1 MTHEKAK
8 QIANE
13 FLKDMN
19 PSLWDG
25 HGDRPDDFNYMI
37 WEDTES
43 LKDAGMYSLQIT
55 FEEDER
61 FFNGDLSW
69 GTYVVILDTNSDE
82 VVQYGSCYG
91 IDCALDIANL
101 IMEVCGWSGLKGV

>member
-1 MTHEKAK
+1 MTQEKAE

-19 PSLWDG
+19 PSLWNG
-25 HGDRPDDFNYMI
+25 YGDRPDDFNCMI
-37 WEDTES
+37 WEDTECF
-43 LKDAGMYSLQIT
+43 KDAGMYSLQIM

-69 GTYVVILDTNSDE
+69 NTYVDIIDTNSDE

-91 IDCALDIANL
+91 IDSLLDIANL
-101 IMEVCGWSGLKGV
+101 IMEVCGQSGLKGV